1 VKKILKTSFFV
12 FSFLALFYSNAFAII
27 EFKQSKVI
35 TADTNGVRGINFNP
49 DGSIMYITR
58 RIANENAFI
67 TQYSLSTP
75 FDISTATKSSST
87 QLVGDGGSVPRM
99 RLPHAIEFKSD
110 GTKIFVTTNK
120 DPTSVYQY
128 KLTTPWD
135 TSTLEYEIRFQVDLD
150 GSGNEDQ
157 VRALTFKPDGTRM
170 FIGGRDLHKIR
181 EYILSTPFDLTSGVS
196 VGSLSAS
203 LEDADNNMR
212 NIQFNSDGTILYI
225 GGNENNNMNKYSLS
239 TPWDITTLSSTPTLY
254 GLGSRFSNMRG
265 FIFAANFT
273 KLFVTND
280 NDTTG
285 VNTIFEYSPACAGT
299 ITCSDAS
306 KNADVKAI
314 IEANVEL
321 SKRIIKNN
329 TLPIF
334 HRIEWLRRHKNKDNL
349 SNLNAEINFNTT
361 TQLDNPL
368 LNYWITKLPDKI
380 VSINEEVKNGQYITV
395 GQEDINN
402 NNLNN
407 FTTVIKSDNPLLI
420 SWLSKVQKKITT
432 LQASVEQK
440 IEDGS
445 YDSDDWFKWSEGR
458 VSLGKNKSSASS
470 SRDFHSYGISIGAD
484 RIKENDRDTMY
495 GYVFQYGNDNV
506 DIGYKG
512 TKLDTDAYSF
522 ALYGTKLRDDHVF
535 TDALIGVSLLDID
548 QKRVTYGNTLEG
560 NREGQQIYGSFNV
573 GKRIVDED
581 LNLNPGIKLD
591 LGYTNLKAFREKSN
605 IANSLTDALLY
616 KEQNIKSALVTLGVL
631 LDKTDTDRQEDEIVN
646 HHGRLEYIADL
657 SPSSDAEF
665 YYLNSQSTVY
675 NYNVE
680 NKSKHNFRIG
690 YGFDVTSISGWS
702 LVGNFERFQSNGKG
716 YSNDIY
722 LSVGYVPIDEMKFVF
737 DVNNFENTSLSLTN
751 NLNGFDLKM
760 SSNYNLLSDVP
771 DYGANLEI
779 SNKF

>member
-1 VKKILKTSFFV
+1 MKKILKTSFFV
-12 FSFLALFYSNAFAII
+12 FSFLALFYSSAFAFL
-27 EFKQSKVI
+27 EFQKEKILSTDVP
-35 TADTNGVRGINFNP
+35 GVRGINFKP

-58 RIANENAFI
+58 RIGNEDAFI

-87 QLVGDGGSVPRM
+87 QLVGDGSVPQM

-170 FIGGRDLHKIR
+170 FVGGMRIDKIR

-196 VGSLSAS
+196 LGSYSDS
-203 LEDADNNMR
+203 LADADNSMR

-225 GGNENNNMNKYSLS
+225 GGDEKDNMNKYTLS
-239 TPWDITTLSSTPTLY
+239 TPWDITTISSTSTEYDLR
-254 GLGSRFSNMRG
+254 SRVSDMRG
-265 FIFAANFT
+265 FIFTANFT

-280 NDTTG
+280 AGSSASTNK
-285 VNTIFEYSPACAGT
+285 IFEYSLACAGT
-299 ITCSDAS
+299 ITCIDAS
-306 KNADVKAI
+306 NNADVKAI

-334 HRIEWLRRHKNKDNL
+334 HRTEWLRRHKNKDNL
-349 SNLNAEINFNTT
+349 SNLNAEIDFTNEK
-361 TQLDNPL
+361 
-368 LNYWITKLPDKI
+368 ISKL
-380 VSINEEVKNGQYITV
+380 VSALKSSKKEV
-395 GQEDINN
+395 DR
-402 NNLNN
+402 
-407 FTTVIKSDNPLLI
+407 
-420 SWLSKVQKKITT
+420 
-432 LQASVEQK
+432 
-440 IEDGS
+440 S
-445 YDSDDWFKWSEGR
+445 YDSEDWFQWSEGR
-458 VSLGKNKSSASS
+458 VSLGKNKSINSS
-470 SRDFHSYGISIGAD
+470 SRDFHSYGISVGAD
-484 RIKENDRDTMY
+484 KIKDDDRDAMH

-512 TKLDTDAYSF
+512 SKLETDAYSF

-560 NREGQQIYGSFNV
+560 NREGQQIYGSFNF

-581 LNLNPGIKLD
+581 INLNPGIKLD
-591 LGYTNLKAFREKSN
+591 LGYTKLKAFSERTN
-605 IANSLTDALLY
+605 VANSLTDVLLY
-616 KEQNIKSALVTLGVL
+616 KDQNIKSALATLGIL
-631 LDKTDTDRQEDEIVN
+631 LDKTDTDRQEDEIIN
-646 HHGRLEYIADL
+646 HHGRLEYVADL

-675 NYNVE
+675 NYKVD

-702 LVGNFERFQSNGKG
+702 LVGNFERFQSAKSH
-716 YSNDIY
+716 SNEIY

-737 DVNNFENTSLSLTN
+737 DVNNFNTTSLSLTN
-751 NLNGFDLKM
+751 KVNGFDITVG
-760 SSNYNLLSDVP
+760 SNYTLMSEIP
-771 DYGANLEI
+771 DYGANIEV

>member
-1 VKKILKTSFFV
+1 
-12 FSFLALFYSNAFAII
+12 
-27 EFKQSKVI
+27 
-35 TADTNGVRGINFNP
+35 
-49 DGSIMYITR
+49 MYITR
-58 RIANENAFI
+58 RIDNENAFI

-87 QLVGDGGSVPRM
+87 QLVGDGVPQM

-135 TSTLEYEIRFQVDLD
+135 TSSLEYEIRFQVDLD
-150 GSGNEDQ
+150 GLGNEDQ

-225 GGNENNNMNKYSLS
+225 GGNENNNMNKYILS
-239 TPWDITTLSSTPTLY
+239 TPWDITTLSSTPTSY
-254 GLGSRFSNMRG
+254 DLGSRFSNMRG

-280 NDTTG
+280 NDTSG
-285 VNTIFEYSPACAGT
+285 ANTIFEYSPACAGT

-349 SNLNAEINFNTT
+349 SNLNAEIDFTNEK
-361 TQLDNPL
+361 
-368 LNYWITKLPDKI
+368 ISKL
-380 VSINEEVKNGQYITV
+380 VSALKSSKKEV
-395 GQEDINN
+395 DR
-402 NNLNN
+402 
-407 FTTVIKSDNPLLI
+407 
-420 SWLSKVQKKITT
+420 
-432 LQASVEQK
+432 
-440 IEDGS
+440 S
-445 YDSDDWFKWSEGR
+445 YDSEDWFQWSEGR

-470 SRDFHSYGISIGAD
+470 SRDFHSYGISVGAD
-484 RIKENDRDTMY
+484 KIKEDDKDAMH
-495 GYVFQYGNDNV
+495 GYVFQYANDNV
-506 DIGYKG
+506 DIGYQG
-512 TKLDTDAYSF
+512 SKLETDAYSF

-560 NREGQQIYGSFNV
+560 NREGQQIYGSFKF
-573 GKRIVDED
+573 GKRLVDED
-581 LNLNPGIKLD
+581 LNLNPVIKLD
-591 LGYTNLKAFREKSN
+591 LGYTKLKAFREKT
-605 IANSLTDALLY
+605 IAGDSLADALLY
-616 KEQNIKSALVTLGVL
+616 KEQNIKSALVTIGVL
-631 LDKTDTDRQEDEIVN
+631 LDKTDKDRQEDEIIN

-675 NYNVE
+675 NYKAD
-680 NKSKHNFRIG
+680 NKAKHNFRIG

-702 LVGNFERFQSNGKG
+702 LIGNFERFQSAKSHINE
-716 YSNDIY
+716 IY
-722 LSVGYVPIDEMKFVF
+722 LTVGYVPIDEMKFMF
-737 DVNNFENTSLSLTN
+737 DVSNFEKTSLSLTN

-760 SSNYNLLSDVP
+760 SSNYNFLSDVP
-771 DYGANLEI
+771 DYGANIEI

>member
-1 VKKILKTSFFV
+1 
-12 FSFLALFYSNAFAII
+12 
-27 EFKQSKVI
+27 
-35 TADTNGVRGINFNP
+35 
-49 DGSIMYITR
+49 MYITR
-58 RIANENAFI
+58 RIDNENAFI

-87 QLVGDGGSVPRM
+87 QLVGDGVPQM

-135 TSTLEYEIRFQVDLD
+135 TSSLEYEIRFQVDLD
-150 GSGNEDQ
+150 GLGNEDQ

-203 LEDADNNMR
+203 LEDADDNMR

-225 GGNENNNMNKYSLS
+225 GGNENNNMNKYTLS
-239 TPWDITTLSSTPTLY
+239 TPWDITTLSSTPTSY
-254 GLGSRFSNMRG
+254 DLGSRFSNMRG

-280 NDTTG
+280 NDTSG
-285 VNTIFEYSPACAGT
+285 ANTIFEYSPACAGT

-349 SNLNAEINFNTT
+349 SNLNAEIDFTNEK
-361 TQLDNPL
+361 
-368 LNYWITKLPDKI
+368 ISKL
-380 VSINEEVKNGQYITV
+380 VSALKSSKKEV
-395 GQEDINN
+395 DR
-402 NNLNN
+402 
-407 FTTVIKSDNPLLI
+407 
-420 SWLSKVQKKITT
+420 
-432 LQASVEQK
+432 
-440 IEDGS
+440 S
-445 YDSDDWFKWSEGR
+445 YDSEDWFQWSEGR

-470 SRDFHSYGISIGAD
+470 SRDFHSYGISVGAD
-484 RIKENDRDTMY
+484 KIKEDDKDAMH
-495 GYVFQYGNDNV
+495 GYVFQYANDNV
-506 DIGYKG
+506 DIGYQG
-512 TKLDTDAYSF
+512 SKLETDAYSF

-560 NREGQQIYGSFNV
+560 NREGQQIYGSFKF
-573 GKRIVDED
+573 GKRLVDED
-581 LNLNPGIKLD
+581 LNLNPVIKLD
-591 LGYTNLKAFREKSN
+591 LGYTKLKAFREKT
-605 IANSLTDALLY
+605 IAGDSLADALLY
-616 KEQNIKSALVTLGVL
+616 KEQNIKSALVTIGVL
-631 LDKTDTDRQEDEIVN
+631 LDKTDKDRQEDEIIN

-675 NYNVE
+675 NYKAD
-680 NKSKHNFRIG
+680 NKAKHNFRIG

-702 LVGNFERFQSNGKG
+702 LIGNFERFQSAKSHINE
-716 YSNDIY
+716 IY
-722 LSVGYVPIDEMKFVF
+722 LTVGYVPIDEMKFMF
-737 DVNNFENTSLSLTN
+737 DVSNINNTSLSLTN

-760 SSNYNLLSDVP
+760 SSNYNFLSDVP
-771 DYGANLEI
+771 DYGANIEI

>member
-1 VKKILKTSFFV
+1 VKNIFKISFIV
-12 FSFLALFYSNAFAII
+12 FSFLALFYSNAFAFL

-35 TADTNGVRGINFNP
+35 TTDTNGVRGINFNP

-58 RIANENAFI
+58 RIANEDAFI

-87 QLVGDGGSVPRM
+87 QLVGDGGSVDQM

-135 TSTLEYEIRFQVDLD
+135 TSTLEYEVAVEVDLD
-150 GSGNEDQ
+150 GGGTEDQ

-225 GGNENNNMNKYSLS
+225 GGNENNNMNKYTLS
-239 TPWDITTLSSTPTLY
+239 TPWDVTTISSTPTSY
-254 GLGSRFSNMRG
+254 DLGNDDSPRRFSNMRG

-280 NDTTG
+280 NDTSG

-299 ITCSDAS
+299 ITCADAS
-306 KNADVKAI
+306 ANADVKAI

-349 SNLNAEINFNTT
+349 SNLNAEIDFTNEK
-361 TQLDNPL
+361 
-368 LNYWITKLPDKI
+368 ISKL
-380 VSINEEVKNGQYITV
+380 VSALKNSKKEV
-395 GQEDINN
+395 DR
-402 NNLNN
+402 
-407 FTTVIKSDNPLLI
+407 
-420 SWLSKVQKKITT
+420 
-432 LQASVEQK
+432 
-440 IEDGS
+440 S
-445 YDSDDWFKWSEGR
+445 YDSEDWFKWSEGR
-458 VSLGKNKSSASS
+458 VSLGKNKSINSS
-470 SRDFHSYGISIGAD
+470 SRDFHSYGISVGAD
-484 RIKENDRDTMY
+484 KIKEDDKDAMH
-495 GYVFQYGNDNV
+495 GYVFQYANDNV

-512 TKLDTDAYSF
+512 SKLDTDAYSF
-522 ALYGTKLRDDHVF
+522 ALYSTKLRDDHIF

-560 NREGQQIYGSFNV
+560 NREGQQIYGSFKF
-573 GKRIVDED
+573 GKRLVDED
-581 LNLNPGIKLD
+581 LNLNPVIKLD
-591 LGYTNLKAFREKSN
+591 LGYTKLKAFREKT
-605 IANSLTDALLY
+605 IAGDSLADALLY
-616 KEQNIKSALVTLGVL
+616 KDQSIKSALATVGIL
-631 LDKTDTDRQEDEIVN
+631 LDKTDKDRQEDEIIN

-665 YYLNSQSTVY
+665 YYLNSQNTVY
-675 NYNVE
+675 NYKAD
-680 NKSKHNFRIG
+680 NKAKHNFRIG

-702 LVGNFERFQSNGKG
+702 LIGNFERFQSAKSH
-716 YSNDIY
+716 SNEIY
-722 LSVGYVPIDEMKFVF
+722 LTVGYVPIDEMKFMF
-737 DVNNFENTSLSLTN
+737 DVSNINNTSLSLTN

-760 SSNYNLLSDVP
+760 SSNYNFLSDVP